1 MTLREAH
8 HLILKVLK
16 QVMEEKLDH
25 HNIQLA
31 QVTKEDG
38 FKILTEE
45 ELQVLIDSMPATAAP
60 GAAAA
65 SSST

>member
-1 MTLREAH
+1 MTLTEAH
-8 HLILKVLK
+8 HLVLRVLK

-31 QVTKEDG
+31 QVTKSNG
-38 FKILTEE
+38 FHILTED
-45 ELQVLIDSMPATAAP
+45 ELQALIDSMPPVPVP

-65 SSST
+65 T